1 MISKFRFS
9 WLFAAGLIALAVGSA
24 TADDDDHLTARRAL
38 EEGRVLPLAEV
49 LAAVK
54 SKLPGKVIEVELEV
68 EDGILVYDLKML
80 TPDGRL
86 KEIEVDA
93 ATGKILKIEDDD

>member
-1 MISKFRFS
+1 
-9 WLFAAGLIALAVGSA
+9 
-24 TADDDDHLTARRAL
+24 
-38 EEGRVLPLAEV
+38 
-49 LAAVK
+49 
-54 SKLPGKVIEVELEV
+54 
-68 EDGILVYDLKML
+68 ML